1 MEKLSTQIS
10 NIKQYL
16 EECHSGAKMAGNI
29 EDQHRIGRA
38 LVALEADP
46 YTEIFLENVLEDTIK
61 EATPKEDYLTSR
73 IYQYCRETHKFICV
87 TPEKETDDITDPVI

>member
-10 NIKQYL
+10 NIKQHL

-29 EDQHRIGRA
+29 EDQLRIGRA

-46 YTEIFLENVLEDTIK
+46 YTEIFLENVLE
-61 EATPKEDYLTSR
+61 E
-73 IYQYCRETHKFICV
+73 
-87 TPEKETDDITDPVI
+87 VINR

>member
-1 MEKLSTQIS
+1 MEWVLRENRKNGGLMEKLSTQIS

-29 EDQHRIGRA
+29 EDQLRIGRA

-46 YTEIFLENVLEDTIK
+46 YTEIFLENVLEKIIN
-61 EATPKEDYLTSR
+61 R
-73 IYQYCRETHKFICV
+73 
-87 TPEKETDDITDPVI
+87 